1 MIDHFGRTGA
11 AGVKI
16 FRDFTVLKI
25 YPKHAGFLTR
35 FFLTKPYL
43 RNLTNTSRVVCDVIG
58 FESNRK
64 VYVLT
69 ELPIARTYLGVK
81 V

>member
-35 FFLTKPYL
+35 FFLTKPYPKDFA
-43 RNLTNTSRVVCDVIG
+43 NRVVRSDHIG
-58 FESNRK
+58 FEPNRK
-64 VYVLT
+64 VYVLIT
-69 ELPIARTYLGVK
+69 KLPIARTYLLRC
-81 V
+81 